1 MAPNDSKHLLP
12 MNSVLFS
19 NNPSSHPAT
28 AHHLANPTLANL
40 QDAQDTSV
48 TALPQPPTT
57 TTINAKAKKT
67 GFWKTALAKI
77 KNLLHLE
84 KKRKEEKKLCI
95 GEPFGFRHIETW
107 GARPLLGATPV
118 VVDEVES
125 EWEDTE

>member
-19 NNPSSHPAT
+19 NNPSSRPAT

-48 TALPQPPTT
+48 TALPQTPTT
-57 TTINAKAKKT
+57 TTINAKAKKI

-77 KNLLHLE
+77 KNLLRLE

-95 GEPFGFRHIETW
+95 GEPFGFRHIET
-107 GARPLLGATPV
+107 
-118 VVDEVES
+118 
-125 EWEDTE
+125 